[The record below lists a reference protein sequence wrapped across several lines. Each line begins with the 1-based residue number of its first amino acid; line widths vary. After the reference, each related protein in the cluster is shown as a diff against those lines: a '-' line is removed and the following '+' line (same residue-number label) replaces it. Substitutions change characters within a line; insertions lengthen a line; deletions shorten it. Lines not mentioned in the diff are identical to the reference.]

1 MGRRTEQIAGQQTFL
16 SLMLTAVVLFG
27 VHSFSSPERV
37 VYRLQIK
44 PSGSGDE
51 NGVHFESDCNAFEYA
66 TSVGSRSVQSV
77 HFCFPIAPQDI

>member
-1 MGRRTEQIAGQQTFL
+1 MGPRTEQSAGQWTFL
-16 SLMLTAVVLFG
+16 S
-27 VHSFSSPERV
+27 RV

-51 NGVHFESDCNAFEYA
+51 NGVHFESDCNAFKYA

-77 HFCFPIAPQDI
+77 HFYFPIAPQDI